1 MKAILLF
8 FWLVMAAGLAH
19 SQEITH
25 ERFPDPYYRLTSDT
39 ARLRYLAEIINDSI
53 DENQLTHVYS
63 WSQTGL
69 DLAGKQEADS
79 MKGKFYFYIAKAF
92 TYQYNRYDSAIYY
105 YKKVIAIYPDI
116 QRNYHFLSLREIMER
131 YADMGIKD
139 SSFVY
144 LNQLLNYIDT
154 IPDQAKRKIS
164 LSQNIATVY
173 QWFGM
178 HQAAI
183 HYFQVA
189 INGNQLNHNDRGL
202 GLALANLG
210 QLYSEMN
217 NDQKA
222 IETSKQALIYL
233 ADVPMPF
240 CLTATNLADF
250 YANVGDYDSSL
261 RYVQLSAETE
271 KKINNPEI
279 RLGNNLALSIIL
291 LHRKDFDSARQLLQY
306 TLGEY
311 SLHGNRWN
319 MARSHINLARL
330 DSTVQDYP
338 AAIQHFQAARDIS
351 RKDGTVVLEL
361 IALQGLSDLYKKTGQ
376 YQQAYAAL
384 SGLQLLK
391 DSLQSTRAKTELA
404 DLEISHNILK
414 KEQQIELLQKDND
427 LKNLQLRNSRQQ
439 NFFILGAFLLLLLI
453 FAIIIYQRNQ
463 KNRIRTEKLRAE
475 LETQI
480 LRLQMNP
487 HFIFNSLNSIE
498 NFIMKNEKRL
508 ASDYLN
514 KFARLIRMILD
525 NSMNDIVP
533 LSKDMEALQL
543 YIDLE
548 QLRFN
553 HRFSYNT
560 VIDPAL
566 LSGDYRVPSL
576 VIQPFVENAIVHG
589 FAHSEDKQLQLT
601 VTASLKDDRIH
612 YTVEDNG
619 VGRKKAA
626 EYNRQN
632 KPYHKSVGLR
642 ITEERIS
649 LFNQSSPDGEFV
661 QFTDLTDEQQ
671 QGKGTKV
678 DILLKAS

>member
-1 MKAILLF
+1 MKSILL
-8 FWLVMAAGLAH
+8 LLLLALAISH
-19 SQEITH
+19 AHTQEITH
-25 ERFPDPYYRLTSDT
+25 EKFPGPYYQLTSDT
-39 ARLRYLAEIINDSI
+39 ARLRFLSEIINDSI
-53 DENQLTHVYS
+53 DENQLTNVYT

-69 DLAGKQEADS
+69 SLADKQRSDS
-79 MKGKFYFYIAKAF
+79 MKGIFYYYIAKAF
-92 TYQYNRYDSAIYY
+92 TYQYNKYDSAIFY
-105 YKKVIAIYPDI
+105 YKKVIPYFPDI
-116 QRNYHFLSLREIMER
+116 HRNYHVLSLREIMER
-131 YADMGIKD
+131 YADMGNKD
-139 SSFVY
+139 SSFAY
-144 LNQLLNYIDT
+144 LNRLLNFIDT
-154 IPDQAKRKIS
+154 MPDQAKRKIS

-178 HQAAI
+178 YQAAI

-189 INGNQLNHNDRGL
+189 INGNQLNHNFRGL

-210 QLYSEMN
+210 QLYSEIN
-217 NDQKA
+217 NNQQA
-222 IETSKQALIYL
+222 IETSKQALVYL
-233 ADVPMPF
+233 TDVNMPY

-250 YANVGDYDSSL
+250 YANTGNYDSSL
-261 RYVQLSAETE
+261 RYVQLSIQTE

-279 RLGNNLALSIIL
+279 RLGNNLSLSIIL
-291 LHRKDFDSARQLLQY
+291 LHRKEYDSARRLLQY
-306 TLGEY
+306 TLGEFTRT
-311 SLHGNRWN
+311 GNRWN
-319 MARSHINLARL
+319 MARAHLNLARL

-338 AAIQHFQAARDIS
+338 AAIQHFSAARDIS

-361 IALQGLSDLYKKTGQ
+361 IALQGLSDIYHKTGQ
-376 YQQAYAAL
+376 YQQAYSAL

-391 DSLQSTRAKTELA
+391 DSLQSSRTKTELA

-427 LKNLQLRNSRQQ
+427 LKNLQLKNSRQQ
-439 NFFILGAFLLLLLI
+439 VFFILGALVLLVII

-525 NSMNDIVP
+525 NSMSDIVP
-533 LSKDMEALQL
+533 VSKDMEALQL

-553 HRFSYNT
+553 HRFSYHT

-589 FAHSEDKQLQLT
+589 FAHSEDKQLKLT

-619 VGRKKAA
+619 IGRKKAA

-632 KPYHKSVGLR
+632 KPYHKSVGLK

-649 LFNQSSPDGEFV
+649 LFNQSSSADEFV

-671 QGKGTKV
+671 EGTGTKV